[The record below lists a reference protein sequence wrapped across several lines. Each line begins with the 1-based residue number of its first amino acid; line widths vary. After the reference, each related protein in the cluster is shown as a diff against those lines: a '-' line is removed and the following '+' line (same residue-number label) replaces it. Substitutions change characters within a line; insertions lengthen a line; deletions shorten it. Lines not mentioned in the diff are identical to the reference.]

1 MNNLSNETLE
11 KTKGG
16 DIGFLGGIA
25 IVAGIVFVVGVI
37 EGFVNPKKCGWEK

>member
-16 DIGFLGGIA
+16 DIGFLGGVA